1 MKRPEFPRQA
11 DRLRIESQSKRLA
24 MLLDLPELD
33 DYVKDWLNVY
43 IDETRQSQWGPPD
56 TSVVVIA
63 DISRQLTTPGCYG
76 AAPEI
81 SHADPAG
88 QVLVDAVAATNT
100 WQLLQM
106 ALYCSFGIGSYV
118 THHAWDSKRERLI
131 TRLVRPTDVWAEV
144 DPSDPTI
151 PVAMYEL
158 RTHGGDWIWLVSS
171 VKDPEHPFKRV
182 YRHDADGPDCLGA
195 DITQDVYGRRYDDD
209 QYPLRDAEKRPV
221 LDYCVRRPRE
231 TGDLWA
237 ADYMRGAFRGSL
249 HSMVLSTQSLYAARD
264 ASASSVILIGVQP
277 VKSRTVQTP
286 DGGHIDRI
294 DIVPGQMLFLQ
305 PTKGSEQQP
314 LVVPVGPG
322 MALDSIQRMAMAYEQ
337 SQLARF
343 GVARDDVTRSSQNPT
358 SGAALSLSNAE
369 KRAAMKLVQPVLR
382 RADETMLKTMSAV
395 LRSAGTETPDTGY
408 SIVYAEIPPG
418 ADELRAQSEQLDA
431 RLRRGTMSRVDVY
444 MQDHPGV
451 TREHA
456 ISELKRI
463 RREEAE
469 IEAAATITDPN
480 TKPGANAPA
489 GV

>member
-1 MKRPEFPRQA
+1 
-11 DRLRIESQSKRLA
+11 
-24 MLLDLPELD
+24 
-33 DYVKDWLNVY
+33 
-43 IDETRQSQWGPPD
+43 
-56 TSVVVIA
+56 
-63 DISRQLTTPGCYG
+63 
-76 AAPEI
+76 
-81 SHADPAG
+81 
-88 QVLVDAVAATNT
+88 VLVDHIAETNT

-118 THHAWDSKRERLI
+118 THHSWDSERQRLI
-131 TRLVRPTDVWAEV
+131 TRLVRPTDVWAKV

-151 PVAMYEL
+151 PVAMHEL
-158 RTHGGDWIWLVSS
+158 RTHAGDWIWLVSS
-171 VKDPEHPFKRV
+171 VENASSPFRRV
-182 YRHDADGPDCLGA
+182 YKHDKDKPDYLGE
-195 DITQDVYGRRYDDD
+195 DITEEIYGRRYDGDD
-209 QYPLRDAEKRPV
+209 YPLWDSNERPV
-221 LDYCVRRPRE
+221 LDYCVRRHRE
-231 TGDLWA
+231 TGDLWSE
-237 ADYMRGAFRGSL
+237 DLMRGAFRGSL
-249 HSMVLSTQSLYAARD
+249 HSMVLSTQALYAARD

-277 VKSRTVQTP
+277 VKNRTVQTP

-305 PTKGSEQQP
+305 PTPGSEQQP
-314 LVVPVGPG
+314 LVVPIGPG
-322 MALDSIQRMAMAYEQ
+322 MALDSIQRMALAYEQ

-369 KRAAMKLVQPVLR
+369 KRAAMRLVQPVLR
-382 RADETMLKTMSAV
+382 RADEVMLKTMSAV
-395 LRSAGTETPDTGY
+395 LRSVEIETPDTGY
-408 SIVYAEIPPG
+408 SIVYAEVPLG

-456 ISELKRI
+456 IAELKRI

-469 IEAAATITDPN
+469 IEAAATIEPT
-480 TKPGANAPA
+480 TKPVADATA